1 MARSHKTQAQRLHTE
16 MPTAS
21 PKFMPVPP
29 VQAKRSKQKADV
41 PEVNLDPLNYQLNL
55 ANPLASMYGH
65 DNLAA
70 TLPVQPKL
78 TVGAVGDKHEQE
90 ADQVAAQVVNAMHS
104 PAAAQSA
111 QRETVQREEM
121 EEEEL
126 QMKPLVQREEMEE
139 EELQMKPL
147 VQRVGAE
154 GGAVSDDFE
163 QQLQSAKGSGQ
174 ALDAGLQSQMGQA
187 MGADFSGV
195 KVHTDSQSDQLNQS
209 IQAKAFTTGQDVF
222 FSQGAYN
229 PSSKDGQELIAHE
242 LTHVV
247 QQNQAVARKAKANS
261 PFISREAS
269 PSAHVSSGSC
279 NCPRCSGTSASNI
292 QRTASTDVAA
302 PLQSSLIDSIGIGLS
317 SLKRKIAYGQP
328 VDSPI
333 QRQTDA
339 VIQREVITVGTEKVV
354 VDSKDGKLTE
364 KGKKEKEEATQI
376 ITTIK
381 EKYGVDISSPTLISG
396 IKEEY
401 PDAPDD
407 VKNALETRQW
417 NMVELRALAEALSH
431 YAPILGDER
440 EKSTRKGKDQE
451 VTAVGK
457 VKQAIDEDSPA
468 GELDT
473 TTLGEYFESKKVM
486 GLFKASESF
495 TADFGDLK
503 KQLVG
508 TFVHEIAHGLL
519 AYAYDDFA
527 INATGGYWLDQDTKS
542 GNDKA
547 EDPPTDYGK
556 TNAREDLCESAMF
569 YFVEPETLKSRCPKR
584 FAYMQKLGKSWI
596 PPIKKTKFAVTK
608 GEEDSKKTRPRSNAV
623 TSK

>member
-21 PKFMPVPP
+21 PKFMPVSP

-247 QQNQAVARKAKANS
+247 QQSGAGVQKKVQPKIVNISSAPSASHQPAINRMTLGGKKIESTSELYDSLVLQHGLSHSNEAVDAFNKIAETKQDFATVDDLIVAIEQQVGKSMGGGGFETLNGNQEEEDTKDSGKKTEKEKKKSFGKRIKDFFMGLWKNCLSPLKDMLVNFAKRAMKIKKYGKNLMTTAQRVINTGWEWVNEVAQWPALLEPSEILSVSIKVSKILQKLYEFSILFHKARTDKDLWGQTELLLGDQKSEKKLMEKAKDYLGKAATAAKEYAQSQSGGDIAKNDKTALE
-261 PFISREAS
+261 RVK
-269 PSAHVSSGSC
+269 SA
-279 NCPRCSGTSASNI
+279 R
-292 QRTASTDVAA
+292 
-302 PLQSSLIDSIGIGLS
+302 GL
-317 SLKRKIAYGQP
+317 A
-328 VDSPI
+328 
-333 QRQTDA
+333 
-339 VIQREVITVGTEKVV
+339 
-354 VDSKDGKLTE
+354 GKLMSM
-364 KGKKEKEEATQI
+364 
-376 ITTIK
+376 
-381 EKYGVDISSPTLISG
+381 YD
-396 IKEEY
+396 
-401 PDAPDD
+401 
-407 VKNALETRQW
+407 
-417 NMVELRALAEALSH
+417 
-431 YAPILGDER
+431 
-440 EKSTRKGKDQE
+440 
-451 VTAVGK
+451 TA
-457 VKQAIDEDSPA
+457 
-468 GELDT
+468 
-473 TTLGEYFESKKVM
+473 
-486 GLFKASESF
+486 
-495 TADFGDLK
+495 
-503 KQLVG
+503 G
-508 TFVHEIAHGLL
+508 TVAGLL
-519 AYAYDDFA
+519 
-527 INATGGYWLDQDTKS
+527 
-542 GNDKA
+542 
-547 EDPPTDYGK
+547 
-556 TNAREDLCESAMF
+556 
-569 YFVEPETLKSRCPKR
+569 
-584 FAYMQKLGKSWI
+584 
-596 PPIKKTKFAVTK
+596 
-608 GEEDSKKTRPRSNAV
+608 
-623 TSK
+623 

>member
-247 QQNQAVARKAKANS
+247 QQNGGSTDSANRSLIQAARGRSGAITEEDAPDLDDIVDVAKLNIHVDLDATDAKINHQVKGGSVGHAWVSLEWNDPTNVPTTFPELHQRFLRAGNDPFGFWPNMTEWEDFSGMTDDELLNNIGTHYNGTFNAIYEHMIDQGATHDEAINEIVQLGNEILDYEKLWGRYKQPDNPSYYKKNPFDSYVPGRMLHPDKQHKAKATQT
-261 PFISREAS
+261 FDLTKREAE
-269 PSAHVSSGSC
+269 
-279 NCPRCSGTSASNI
+279 
-292 QRTASTDVAA
+292 
-302 PLQSSLIDSIGIGLS
+302 
-317 SLKRKIAYGQP
+317 
-328 VDSPI
+328 
-333 QRQTDA
+333 A
-339 VIQREVITVGTEKVV
+339 VI
-354 VDSKDGKLTE
+354 
-364 KGKKEKEEATQI
+364 
-376 ITTIK
+376 
-381 EKYGVDISSPTLISG
+381 
-396 IKEEY
+396 
-401 PDAPDD
+401 
-407 VKNALETRQW
+407 N
-417 NMVELRALAEALSH
+417 
-431 YAPILGDER
+431 YA
-440 EKSTRKGKDQE
+440 
-451 VTAVGK
+451 
-457 VKQAIDEDSPA
+457 
-468 GELDT
+468 
-473 TTLGEYFESKKVM
+473 ESKKGAQYSVFYYNCTTFAKEAAQAA
-486 GLFKASESF
+486 GKTPPKST
-495 TADFGDLK
+495 TAGIAYPAKLYKSIQDNYTKD
-503 KQLVG
+503 VG
-508 TFVHEIAHGLL
+508 KTAMQVR
-519 AYAYDDFA
+519 DDFVKR
-527 INATGGYWLDQDTKS
+527 NDHGNRTEENQPDPFFLEPQLSDVTGKKARG
-542 GNDKA
+542 GDK
-547 EDPPTDYGK
+547 K
-556 TNAREDLCESAMF
+556 
-569 YFVEPETLKSRCPKR
+569 
-584 FAYMQKLGKSWI
+584 
-596 PPIKKTKFAVTK
+596 
-608 GEEDSKKTRPRSNAV
+608 
-623 TSK
+623 